1 MPWGKSSAKCTPL
14 INGLEICDRVKP
26 WHKNLNASTMSL
38 SDVLSVNSDGA
49 HFGNSFCVTVNNRD
63 ALGFLAYARTP
74 MDHSIQDAVKS
85 EPLPSTVV
93 CVNKNKANDYLRAFE
108 DPQDFSKLV
117 EFFGECSVSKVRQ
130 VVEDASTL
138 KSQNP
143 TIPEEEIR
151 QQLDAPDGCNEDI
164 VKRVI
169 QDVVRH
175 GS

>member
-1 MPWGKSSAKCTPL
+1 MGQKFSKVHAAHKWIG
-14 INGLEICDRVKP
+14 ICDKVKP
-26 WHKNLNASTMSL
+26 WHKNLNASTMSM

-74 MDHSIQDAVKS
+74 MDHPIQDAVKS

-93 CVNKNKANDYLRAFE
+93 CVNKNKANKYLRAFG
-108 DPQDFSKLV
+108 DLQDFSELV

-151 QQLDAPDGCNEDI
+151 QQLDAPDGCNEYI